1 MKKLFTTFFII
12 ILIIVNINFT
22 HSFEWN
28 KTQTIDYLINY
39 TNSKISDIEKITKKY
54 NLKDNTK
61 LNKKIE
67 ELKDLKNIL
76 IKTKKTWKYDDYIN
90 KVIGQL
96 KNNNNSIKAYIKI
109 LIQKK
114 KEESKKYSILYS
126 KKIKPITNK
135 INNIVINISSKLIQ
149 KERINSKDRQIISL
163 LYQIK
168 LKLNKLEKITT
179 ISFNTKK
186 DLQNYIINTF
196 KQITFHF
203 KQIKNIVKNTH

>member
-1 MKKLFTTFFII
+1 
-12 ILIIVNINFT
+12 
-22 HSFEWN
+22 
-28 KTQTIDYLINY
+28 
-39 TNSKISDIEKITKKY
+39 
-54 NLKDNTK
+54 
-61 LNKKIE
+61 
-67 ELKDLKNIL
+67 
-76 IKTKKTWKYDDYIN
+76 
-90 KVIGQL
+90 
-96 KNNNNSIKAYIKI
+96 

>member
-1 MKKLFTTFFII
+1 MKKLFITFFII

-22 HSFEWN
+22 NSFEWN
-28 KTQTIDYLINY
+28 KNQTIDYLIKY
-39 TNSKISDIEKITKKY
+39 TNSKISDIEKITKTY
-54 NLKDNTK
+54 NLEENTK

-67 ELKDLKNIL
+67 ELKDLQNIL
-76 IKTKKTWKYDDYIN
+76 IKTKKTWKYNDYIN
-90 KVIGQL
+90 KIIGEL
-96 KNNNNSIKAYIKI
+96 KKNNNSIKIYIKI

-135 INNIVINISSKLIQ
+135 VNNIVINIASKLMQ
-149 KERINSKDRQIISL
+149 KEKINSKDRQIIGL

-168 LKLNKLEKITT
+168 LKLNKLGNITN
-179 ISFNTKK
+179 SRFNTKK
-186 DLQNYIINTF
+186 DLQNYIVSTF

-203 KQIKNIVKNTH
+203 KQIKNIVRN